1 MRSDRPRAIG
11 EPMHC
16 REIAERLGVHLQTF
30 YKNRERYHLLDKMP
44 RPITTGGHPRYDRAM
59 MEAWF
64 RRNDPRL
71 PQLKV
76 ANDPLPPPT
85 PASDE
90 QWRAFLHQ
98 HYQPAE

>member
-1 MRSDRPRAIG
+1 MRSIN
-11 EPMHC
+11 EPMKIA
-16 REIAERLGVHLQTF
+16 EIAARLGVDASTF
-30 YKNRERYHLLDKMP
+30 RRNRERYHVIDRMP
-44 RPITTGGHPRYDRAM
+44 RPISTTGHPRYDRAM
-59 MEAWF
+59 MEAWL

-71 PQLKV
+71 PQIKV

-90 QWRAFLHQ
+90 QWRAYLHQ

>member
-1 MRSDRPRAIG
+1 MRQLN
-11 EPMHC
+11 EPM
-16 REIAERLGVHLQTF
+16 RIAEIAERLGVTPSTF
-30 YKNRERYHLLDKMP
+30 RRNRARYQVIDKMP
-44 RPITTGGHPRYDRAM
+44 RPIAETGHPRYDRAQ
-59 MEAWF
+59 MEAWL

-71 PQLKV
+71 PQLKA
-76 ANDPLPPPT
+76 ANDPLPPAT